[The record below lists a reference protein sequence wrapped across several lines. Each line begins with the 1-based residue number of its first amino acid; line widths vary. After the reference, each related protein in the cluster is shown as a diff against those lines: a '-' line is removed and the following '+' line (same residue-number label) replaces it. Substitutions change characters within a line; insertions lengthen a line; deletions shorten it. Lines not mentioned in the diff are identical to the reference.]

1 MPFYDSLSLA
11 ELEQRFRAQLI
22 NSLPG
27 VKALALI
34 GTRSKAGQ
42 ENLAVFNSVFHVGA
56 NPAMLGLVFRPDSV
70 DRHTLSHIRET
81 GFYTMNQ
88 VSAGMAGAAHQTS
101 ARYPAEVSE
110 FAATGL
116 QPFYYPGFE
125 APAVLESRV
134 RIGLE
139 LAEEIPVKS
148 NGTILVIGRVSWL
161 EFPDTALGEDGFINP
176 LVTGS
181 VSVCGLDA
189 YYGLEPLG
197 RYAYAK
203 PDMPPRKL

>member
-1 MPFYDSLSLA
+1 MPFYDQDALA
-11 ELEQRFRAQLI
+11 GLEQRFRAQLI

-27 VKALALI
+27 VKALALV

-70 DRHTLSHIRET
+70 ERHTLNHIRET
-81 GFYTMNQ
+81 GIYTINQ
-88 VSAGMAGAAHQTS
+88 VSAGMVEAAHQTS
-101 ARYPAEVSE
+101 ARYPAAVSE
-110 FAATGL
+110 FEATGL
-116 QPFYYPGFE
+116 QPFYYPGFD

-134 RIGLE
+134 RLGLE
-139 LAEEIPVKS
+139 RAEEIPVQS

-161 EFPDTALGEDGFINP
+161 ELPDSALGTDGFVNP
-176 LVTGS
+176 IETGS

-189 YYGLEPLG
+189 YYTLEPLA

-203 PDMPPRKL
+203 PDLPPRKL